1 MRVYLD
7 NCAFNRPFDDQGHI
21 RIRLEAEA
29 KLYLQEKIKNR
40 EIALVWSYILDIE
53 NDRNPFEEKR
63 NAIRRWKELAC
74 ADIEET
80 DALIEMANRFVRAGI
95 RTKDALHVAAAI
107 AGRADAFI
115 TTDDKLLGRLV
126 NHNEIRAVN
135 PIDIVGELHEHR
147 TDEHIH

>member
-1 MRVYLD
+1 MNYVTVI
-7 NCAFNRPFDDQGHI
+7 ATQ
-21 RIRLEAEA
+21 
-29 KLYLQEKIKNR
+29 KLN
-40 EIALVWSYILDIE
+40 
-53 NDRNPFEEKR
+53 KR
-63 NAIRRWKELAC
+63 QSKVGKLFPVRCL
-74 ADIEET
+74 
-80 DALIEMANRFVRAGI
+80 RAGI